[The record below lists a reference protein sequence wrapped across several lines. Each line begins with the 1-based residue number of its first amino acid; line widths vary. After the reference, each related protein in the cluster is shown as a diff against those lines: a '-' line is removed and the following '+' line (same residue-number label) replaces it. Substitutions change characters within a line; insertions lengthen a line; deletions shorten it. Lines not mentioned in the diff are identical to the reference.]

1 MIAALPA
8 EREEIMKKKFV
19 EGILVTAMT
28 AALLAGCGGTA
39 TSTSNNTTQ
48 SSAASGS
55 APATTASSEAAKGTD
70 TSSTENGEFDL
81 EAAFAA
87 ETGVGDPIRI
97 ISTFEG
103 TCQVQSQIAYLLGF
117 YDAEGLKEGIDYDFV
132 ESGGETGAVLLST
145 NQADVAIGLISGM
158 LQPLD
163 NGLEAKAISGLHT
176 GCITLVTLEGS
187 GIESTA
193 DLKGKTIG
201 VTALSSSQH
210 IAALRALK
218 YEGLSGDDVEF
229 VVYDADSIQQAL
241 LNGAVDAI
249 GLGDYKAAIM
259 VRDEGAKIIF
269 DTSTDER
276 LKDENCCVLYASNTA
291 IDRKPATLAKL
302 VTAIQKASIWIED
315 NPDIAAQIQV
325 AQGYTVGDV
334 NVNTELLKTYKYP
347 TSLTL
352 LQEAVYRNFDD
363 AKEIGLLK
371 EDTDKDLLAESSYV
385 FLPGIADG
393 LDITEIE
400 PPYDPQQFL
409 SAKE

>member
-1 MIAALPA
+1 MIAALSA
-8 EREEIMKKKFV
+8 EREEIMKKKF
-19 EGILVTAMT
+19 EAGILVIAMT

-39 TSTSNNTTQ
+39 ANTSNNTVQ
-48 SSAASGS
+48 SSSAVGSATAAS
-55 APATTASSEAAKGTD
+55 PSSE
-70 TSSTENGEFDL
+70 SSGAVNVSTAENGEFDL
-81 EAAFAA
+81 EAAFAV
-87 ETGVGDPIRI
+87 ETGVGEPIRI

-103 TCQVQSQIAYLLGF
+103 TCQVQTQIAYLLGF
-117 YDAEGLKEGIDYDFV
+117 YEAEGLKEGVDYEFV

-145 NQADVAIGLISGM
+145 DKADVAIGLISGM

-176 GCITLVTLEGS
+176 GCITLVTLGDS
-187 GIESTA
+187 DIQSTA

-218 YEGLSGDDVEF
+218 YEGFSGDDVEF

-276 LKDENCCVLYASNTA
+276 LKDENCCVLFASNKA

-302 VTAIQKASIWIED
+302 VTAIQKASVWIEN
-315 NPDIAAQIQV
+315 NPELSAQIQV

-352 LQEAVYRNFDD
+352 LHDAVYRNFDD
-363 AKEIGLLK
+363 AKTIGLLK
-371 EDTDKDLLAESSYV
+371 EDTDKDVLAESSYV
-385 FLPGIADG
+385 FLPGVADG
-393 LDITEIE
+393 LDITQIE
-400 PPYDPQQFL
+400 PPKDPQQFL
-409 SAKE
+409 TAQE

>member
-1 MIAALPA
+1 
-8 EREEIMKKKFV
+8 MKKKSMKAIV
-19 EGILVTAMT
+19 LSSLLTIGALTGCNSDKEPEQGTNAQGNNDPVTS
-28 AALLAGCGGTA
+28 A
-39 TSTSNNTTQ
+39 TK
-48 SSAASGS
+48 ADGS
-55 APATTASSEAAKGTD
+55 
-70 TSSTENGEFDL
+70 FDL
-81 EAAFAA
+81 DAAFAA
-87 ETGVGDPIRI
+87 ESGKGDPIRI

-117 YDAEGLKEGIDYDFV
+117 YEAEGLKEGVDYAFV

-176 GCITLVTLEGS
+176 GCVTIVTLGDS
-187 GIESTA
+187 DINTTA
-193 DLKGKTIG
+193 DLKGKTVG
-201 VTALSSSQH
+201 VTALSGSQH
-210 IAALRALK
+210 IAALRALS
-218 YEGLSGDDVEF
+218 YDGLSGDDVEF

-276 LKDENCCVLYASNTA
+276 LKDENCCVLYASNAA

-302 VTAIQKASIWIED
+302 VTAIQKASVWID
-315 NPDIAAQIQV
+315 KNPELSAKIQV

-334 NVNTELLKTYKYP
+334 NVNTELLKTYQYP

-352 LQEAVYRNFDD
+352 LKEAVYRNFDD
-363 AKEIGLLK
+363 AKVLGLLK
-371 EDTDKDLLAESSYV
+371 ADTDKDTLAESSYI
-385 FLPGIADG
+385 FLPGVADG
-393 LDITEIE
+393 IDATEIT
-400 PPYDPQQFL
+400 PPLDPEQFL
-409 SAKE
+409 TPKE